1 MAQPPRGAASHDQWG
16 ATDITRCIEGFER
29 AFFLLQKGRTEVAD
43 TLALGWGPQRF
54 IECLVPAR
62 KAQDPALFQ

>member
-1 MAQPPRGAASHDQWG
+1 M
-16 ATDITRCIEGFER
+16 TRCVEGFEH
-29 AFFLLQKGRTEVAD
+29 AFFLLQKGLDQVTD
-43 TLALGWGPQRF
+43 TRALGWGPQQF